1 MQTQHMQQQQ
11 LHHFVF
17 VHGSCH
23 GAWCWFKLAAKL
35 KGDGQRVTAI
45 ELGGSGI
52 DTRRLDE
59 VRLVSEHL
67 EPLMSFMESLP
78 ANEKVVL
85 VGHSYGGIG
94 TSLAMER
101 FPTKVSVG
109 IFLSAYMPHHDSP
122 PAVLIQEY
130 FKRLPEGFAMDSEF
144 TFEEGPEHPPSS
156 VMFGT
161 IFMKEKAYSNCQL
174 EDLELA
180 MALVKPSWLYAKE
193 LGGEDLIS
201 KERYGSGKRVFIVC
215 EGDNVLPEEIQKWM
229 ISNYEPNEVRR
240 IEEAG
245 HMAMLTKPQ
254 QLSQLLQ
261 EIAAKYN

>member
-1 MQTQHMQQQQ
+1 HMQQQHQ
-11 LHHFVF
+11 HHFVL

-35 KGDGQRVTAI
+35 KADGQRVTAV

-59 VRLVSEHL
+59 VRSVSEYL

-78 ANEKVVL
+78 EEEKVVL

-101 FPTKVSVG
+101 FPTKISVG

-122 PAVLIQEY
+122 PSVLIQEY
-130 FKRLPEGFAMDSEF
+130 FKGLPDGFAMDSEF
-144 TFEEGPEHPPSS
+144 TFEEGPEQLPSS

-161 IFMKEKAYSNCQL
+161 RFLKEKAYSNCNM
-174 EDLELA
+174 EDVELA
-180 MALVKPSWLYAKE
+180 MALVKPSRLYAKE
-193 LGGEDLIS
+193 MEGEDLVT
-201 KERYGSGKRVFIVC
+201 KERYGSGKRVFILC

-229 ISNYEPNEVRR
+229 ISNYEPDEVKV

-245 HMAMLTKPQ
+245 HMAMITKPQ
-254 QLSQLLQ
+254 QLSQLLK

>member
-11 LHHFVF
+11 QHFVF

-35 KGDGQRVTAI
+35 KADGQRVTAI

-59 VRLVSEHL
+59 VRLVSAYL

-78 ANEKVVL
+78 EEEKVVL

-122 PAVLIQEY
+122 PAVSIQEVAGKNLW
-130 FKRLPEGFAMDSEF
+130 FK
-144 TFEEGPEHPPSS
+144 
-156 VMFGT
+156 
-161 IFMKEKAYSNCQL
+161 IKK
-174 EDLELA
+174 
-180 MALVKPSWLYAKE
+180 
-193 LGGEDLIS
+193 
-201 KERYGSGKRVFIVC
+201 
-215 EGDNVLPEEIQKWM
+215 
-229 ISNYEPNEVRR
+229 
-240 IEEAG
+240 
-245 HMAMLTKPQ
+245 
-254 QLSQLLQ
+254 
-261 EIAAKYN
+261 